1 MSIARSHRRSQS
13 LLGIA
18 LLTALSVPFGRTIHA
33 QQIGISVVP
42 TAERVQW
49 SDDFALKDDYL
60 YGGRLALRFGK
71 WVELQPFYFQR
82 AGLGLDSARALST
95 FGPLSAGRKLDIKHY
110 GTSMQLNFGDA
121 AVIPFARVG
130 AGVLRLEPDS
140 GDRHDRIALSAG
152 GGVRFGIAGLNAEIF
167 AEQMGF
173 RMNTRSLFGS
183 DTTTGANLTT
193 LRNLVY
199 GAAVTIPLSTMR
211 DDDGDTEGLNGSTAP
226 IEPFVGR
233 LKYAGAHNLPNL
245 EVAGIRAGIDF
256 TPVFGIRGFY
266 WRGVNDDRDGPAP
279 VAGYGGEAQFNLSTG
294 SGLTPYLVMGAGQ
307 IDYKDN
313 FVDSLGMTRVD
324 KTAFIL
330 GGGASF
336 RLTDR
341 VRINGAIR
349 DYIMTVDDDLDNVA
363 TTGDLTHNTMIT
375 AGFTISLG
383 GRSAPS
389 AREKESQLKAERER
403 DARGRTTR
411 RGEMRDRDDRDSR
424 RDPAQ
429 SDTSVTDRKTV
440 NDERTRTMRTQTPG
454 GQWITVPVP
463 TQGEVI
469 LRYGMPVRPS
479 IDSMTTRRVD
489 TVVVSRDTAA
499 ARRDTVMTRR
509 DTVVIRRDSTGAPIP
524 PPSGELAAQ
533 LLELERRLN
542 ARIDATRPTAAPN
555 VTAIAPVAPNAAGSV
570 VIDRNAM
577 PVFQRLQ
584 QTRTSDLRPYVGLG
598 LDDGDVQFIA
608 GLRADLGPVR
618 PNSGWHFVPELAI
631 GIGEGNTSVLALA
644 NAQFSFGT
652 MGGMNTLRPYVTLG
666 AGVFSPTVL
675 GLNTAVGS
683 SFALRSG
690 SNKPLLLNLE
700 LQGINLFRQTRIL
713 IGVSRSR

>member
-1 MSIARSHRRSQS
+1 MS
-13 LLGIA
+13 
-18 LLTALSVPFGRTIHA
+18 LSSGSILHA

-82 AGLGLDSARALST
+82 AGLGLDSARASST
-95 FGPLSAGRKLDIKHY
+95 FGPLSAGRTLDIKHY

-121 AVIPFARVG
+121 AVVPFARVG

-140 GDRHDRIALSAG
+140 GARQDRIALSAG

-173 RMNTRSLFGS
+173 RMNTRSLFGP
-183 DTTTGANLTT
+183 DTTTGASLTT

-211 DDDGDTEGLNGSTAP
+211 DDDGDTEKLSGSTAP

-233 LKYAGAHNLPNL
+233 LKYASGHNLPNL
-245 EVAGIRAGIDF
+245 EVAGVRAGIDF
-256 TPVFGIRGFY
+256 TPVFGVRGFY

-313 FVDSLGMTRVD
+313 FADSLGMSRGD

-349 DYIMTVDDDLDNVA
+349 DYIMTVDDNLDNVA
-363 TTGDLTHNTMIT
+363 STGDLTHNTMIT
-375 AGFTISLG
+375 AGVTISLG
-383 GRSAPS
+383 GKSTPS
-389 AREKESQLKAERER
+389 AREREAQLRAERER
-403 DARGRTTR
+403 DYRRREAR
-411 RGEMRDRDDRDSR
+411 RGDWRDREERDNRNDRDSR
-424 RDPAQ
+424 MDRPK
-429 SDTSVTDRKTV
+429 SDTSDRDRNPGDTQ
-440 NDERTRTMRTQTPG
+440 RGRTMRTQAPG

-469 LRYGMPVRPS
+469 LRYGMPPRPS
-479 IDSMTTRRVD
+479 MDSVTRRVD
-489 TVVVSRDTAA
+489 TV
-499 ARRDTVMTRR
+499 TV
-509 DTVVIRRDSTGAPIP
+509 RRDSVVRVDSTVRRDSVTSSATPP
-524 PPSGELAAQ
+524 AAPPSSDLALELR
-533 LLELERRLN
+533 ELERRLN
-542 ARIDATRPTAAPN
+542 ARIDGARP
-555 VTAIAPVAPNAAGSV
+555 VTTPSVVAIAPGTRDTV
-570 VIDRNAM
+570 VLDRNSR

-584 QTRTSDLRPYVGLG
+584 QTRTSDLRPYAGLG
-598 LDDGDVQFIA
+598 VDDGDVQFVV
-608 GLRADLGPVR
+608 GLRADLGPVST
-618 PNSGWHFVPELAI
+618 NSGWHFVPELAV
-631 GIGEGNTSVLALA
+631 GFGEGNTSVLALA
-644 NAQFSFGT
+644 NARYAFGSI
-652 MGGMNTLRPYVTLG
+652 GGTNSLLPYVTLG

-675 GLNTAVGS
+675 GVNTAIGT

-690 SNKPLLLNLE
+690 SAKPLFLNLE
-700 LQGINLFRQTRIL
+700 LQGINMFNQTRIL
-713 IGVSRSR
+713 VGLSRSR